1 MLTKLSQEV
10 NRLNEA
16 IRGDL
21 RHLKVNAVGLCR
33 PIPDRRGEGNLN
45 YYPEDNSKP
54 VSLDESADV
63 LLWHT
68 LDNSTVEAI
77 NTRIKRDVYTVAIVV
92 FTRKP
97 EIDVYLKSKL
107 ESLIPDFEYLNAEY
121 TATSILNTYNINI
134 DFYKFDYNL
143 FVIRYQVK
151 VKIEKLNCVICIPRP
166 DTPIV
171 TVDNTTLDSISLK
184 IE

>member
-1 MLTKLSQEV
+1 MLTELSLRV
-10 NRLNEA
+10 NKLNEA
-16 IRGDL
+16 ISADL
-21 RHLKVNAVGLCR
+21 RHFKVKTIGLCR
-33 PIPDRRGEGNLN
+33 SIPDHRGEGRFN

-68 LDNSTVEAI
+68 LDNSTVETI
-77 NTRIKRDVYTVAIVV
+77 NTRTKRDVYTVAIVV
-92 FTRKP
+92 FTKKTQVD
-97 EIDVYLKSKL
+97 IYLKSKL

-121 TATSILNTYNINI
+121 NASTILNTYNISI
-134 DFYKFDYNL
+134 ELFKFEYNL
-143 FVIRYQVK
+143 FVVRYQTK
-151 VKIEKLNCVICIPRP
+151 VKIDKLNCVICIPRP

-171 TVDNTTLDSISLK
+171 TVDNTTLESISLK